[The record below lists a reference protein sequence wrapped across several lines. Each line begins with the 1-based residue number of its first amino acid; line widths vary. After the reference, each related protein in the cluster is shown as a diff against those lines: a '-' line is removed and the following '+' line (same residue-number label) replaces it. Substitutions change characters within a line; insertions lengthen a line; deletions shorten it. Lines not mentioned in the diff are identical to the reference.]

1 MFPTAAGCY
10 LWGSAIQYLFRSQ
23 HMHIAIVGNIGAG
36 KTTLAHKL
44 AHHFRWEV
52 FLEDVNDN
60 PYLKDFYHD
69 MPRWAFHLQVY
80 FLNGRF
86 RQTQRIKELQ
96 KAGKGIIQDR
106 TIYEDAHIFAA
117 NLHESGLL
125 ETRDYNNYYALF
137 ESMIDLVA
145 PPDLLLYLRA
155 DLPKLIGQIEKRGR
169 DYENSISIEYLKN
182 LNEHYEKWIGTYSA
196 GRSLIIDVNEL
207 DYVRNPEDLGTIIE
221 KIDNTLFGL
230 F

>member
-1 MFPTAAGCY
+1 
-10 LWGSAIQYLFRSQ
+10 
-23 HMHIAIVGNIGAG
+23 MHIAIVGNIGAG

-52 FLEDVNDN
+52 FLEDVADN

-69 MPRWAFHLQVY
+69 MPRWSFHLQVY

-86 RQTQRIKELQ
+86 RQTQKIKELQ
-96 KAGKGIIQDR
+96 ALGKGVIQDR

-125 ETRDYNNYYALF
+125 PQRDYANYHALY
-137 ESMIDLVA
+137 ESLIGLVN

-155 DLPKLIGQIEKRGR
+155 DLPKLIQKIEKRGR

-182 LNEHYEKWIGTYSA
+182 LNEHYEQWIASYRH
-196 GRSLIIDVNEL
+196 GRLLIIDVNEL
-207 DYVRNPEDLGTIIE
+207 DYVRNPEDLGVIID
-221 KIDNTLFGL
+221 KINNTLFGL

>member
-1 MFPTAAGCY
+1 
-10 LWGSAIQYLFRSQ
+10 
-23 HMHIAIVGNIGAG
+23 MHIAIVGNIGAG

-52 FLEDVNDN
+52 FLEDVDDN

-86 RQTQRIKELQ
+86 RQTQRIKALTQ
-96 KAGKGIIQDR
+96 AGKGVVQDR
-106 TIYEDAHIFAA
+106 TIYEDAYIFAA

-125 ETRDYNNYYALF
+125 STRDYDNYCGLF
-137 ESMIDLVA
+137 ESMINLVE

-155 DLPKLIGQIEKRGR
+155 DLSKLIRQIEQRGR

-182 LNEHYEKWIGTYSA
+182 LNEHYEKWIA
-196 GRSLIIDVNEL
+196 GYTGRLLIVDVSEL
-207 DYVRNPEDLGTIIE
+207 DHVRNPEDLGTIIE
-221 KIDNTLFGL
+221 RINATLFGL